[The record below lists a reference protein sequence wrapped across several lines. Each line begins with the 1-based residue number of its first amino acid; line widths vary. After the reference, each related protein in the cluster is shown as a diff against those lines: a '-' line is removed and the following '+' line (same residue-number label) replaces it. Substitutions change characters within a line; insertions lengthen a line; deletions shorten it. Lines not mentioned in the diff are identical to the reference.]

1 MERKPAAPHFAAV
14 MDLTT
19 EQLIEQ
25 LKADI
30 IEQLNLVDVKPEEI
44 QADTPLF
51 GTGLGLDSIDSLE
64 ISVLLERKYKVK
76 ITNSQEGKKVFQS
89 LRTIAEY
96 IQAHRN

>member
-1 MERKPAAPHFAAV
+1 
-14 MDLTT
+14 MD
-19 EQLIEQ
+19 ELIEK

-30 IEQLNLVDVKPEEI
+30 IEQLNLVDINKDDI

-64 ISVLLERKYKVK
+64 LSVLLERKYGVK

-89 LRTIAEY
+89 LRTMAEF
-96 IQAHRN
+96 IMENQKK

>member
-1 MERKPAAPHFAAV
+1 MNNKIDE
-14 MDLTT
+14 
-19 EQLIEQ
+19 LIEQ
-25 LKADI
+25 LKSDI
-30 IEQLNLVDVKPEEI
+30 IEQLNLTDINKEDI

-89 LRTIAEY
+89 LRTIADF
-96 IQAHRN
+96 ILASQKAA

>member
-1 MERKPAAPHFAAV
+1 MS
-14 MDLTT
+14 LST
-19 EQLIEQ
+19 EELINQ

-30 IEQLNLVDVKPEEI
+30 IEQLNLVDVNPDDI

-51 GTGLGLDSIDSLE
+51 GEGLGLDSIDSLE

-96 IQAHRN
+96 IQANQP

>member
-1 MERKPAAPHFAAV
+1 MYENTDA
-14 MDLTT
+14 
-19 EQLIEQ
+19 LIEQ
-25 LKADI
+25 LKTDI
-30 IEQLNLVDVKPEEI
+30 IEQLNLVDIKKEDF

-64 ISVLLERKYKVK
+64 ISVLLERKYNVK

-96 IQAHRN
+96 IQTNQKQQA

>member
-1 MERKPAAPHFAAV
+1 MN
-14 MDLTT
+14 TT
-19 EQLIEQ
+19 TTDLIEQ
-25 LKADI
+25 LKTDI
-30 IEQLNLVDVKPEEI
+30 IEQLNLTDIKKEDI

-89 LRTIAEY
+89 IRTIAEF
-96 IQAHRN
+96 IEAKQKAS

>member
-1 MERKPAAPHFAAV
+1 MYNNIDE
-14 MDLTT
+14 
-19 EQLIEQ
+19 LIEL
-25 LKADI
+25 LKTDI
-30 IEQLNLVDVKPEEI
+30 IEQLNLVDVKKEDI

-89 LRTIAEY
+89 LRTIAEF
-96 IQAHRN
+96 IKAKQP

>member
-1 MERKPAAPHFAAV
+1 MNIAQDE
-14 MDLTT
+14 
-19 EQLIEQ
+19 LIDQ

-30 IEQLNLVDVKPEEI
+30 IEQLNLVDIKSEDF

-89 LRTIAEY
+89 LRTIAEF
-96 IQAHRN
+96 IRANQK

>member
-1 MERKPAAPHFAAV
+1 MN
-14 MDLTT
+14 LTT
-19 EQLIEQ
+19 DKLIEQ
-25 LKADI
+25 LKTDI
-30 IEQLNLVDVKPEEI
+30 IAQLNLVDVNPDDI

-76 ITNSQEGKKVFQS
+76 ITNSQEGRKVFQS

-96 IQAHRN
+96 IQAHQN